1 MKKMNKLI
9 VYFAF
14 ALMIIT
20 MFAGCAFTTTF

>member
-9 VYFAF
+9 VCLTF

-20 MFAGCAFTTTF
+20 MFAGCALTTTF